1 MVVRHTKELVKFVLR
16 LPSSSLSVDFT
27 CIIYLHVLF
36 GEEEYDQYMTKIQ
49 RSFLSLIFSLY
60 VEKMTQMKIFTVNK
74 EMNIVCPLI

>member
-16 LPSSSLSVDFT
+16 LPSSSHSVDFT

-60 VEKMTQMKIFTVNK
+60 VEKMTQMKSLMQLK
-74 EMNIVCPLI
+74 K